1 MLSRKTDWYF
11 GIVSA
16 VSRVLQSSMKS
27 GASYSLLGV
36 RIVKFEMSSRVS
48 SDDRMNV
55 TTSVVDR
62 SPGNPITVI
71 REAAVSTSVVSET
84 EGFSV
89 ERVTL
94 AVAVD
99 SDDVLIYKL
108 VPEM

>member
-1 MLSRKTDWYF
+1 MGVKA
-11 GIVSA
+11 GMNVECGNA
-16 VSRVLQSSMKS
+16 VEENGLV
-27 GASYSLLGV
+27 SLLGV

-55 TTSVVDR
+55 MTSVVDR

-99 SDDVLIYKL
+99 SDEVLIYKL

>member
-1 MLSRKTDWYF
+1 MGVKA
-11 GIVSA
+11 GMNVECGNA
-16 VSRVLQSSMKS
+16 VEENGLV
-27 GASYSLLGV
+27 SLLGV
-36 RIVKFEMSSRVS
+36 RIVKFEMSSRVG

-55 TTSVVDR
+55 TTSVVGR